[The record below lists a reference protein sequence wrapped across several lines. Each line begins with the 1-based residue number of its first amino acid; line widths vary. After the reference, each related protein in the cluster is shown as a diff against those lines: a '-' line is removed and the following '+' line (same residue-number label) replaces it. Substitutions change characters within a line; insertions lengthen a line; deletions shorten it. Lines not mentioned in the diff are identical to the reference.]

1 MERLLLTTTEAA
13 EALGIGRWKLYDL
26 MRKGLLE
33 SVRIGGCRRVPA
45 SALSDLVASMRTAQD
60 DWLS

>member
-45 SALSDLVASMRTAQD
+45 SALSDLVASMRTVQD